1 VCQPK
6 RPSRGAGYE
15 RKGCLTIMKAMVM
28 REWNEP
34 YVSEERPIPKVEPQD
49 VLIKVKACGIGYTLT
64 NLRSGRLGGS
74 LPRVIG
80 HEIGGVVEDIGSMV
94 TTCKPGDRVCVSFY
108 LTCGHCKWCVVG
120 RETLCKNFGGY
131 VGAVIDGGFAE
142 YAKIPE
148 RNVLPIP
155 EGVGFAEAGV
165 TTDAVATNWHVFKER
180 TKTKPNDVV
189 LVVGAGGGVG
199 IHAVQV
205 AKVFGAHVIGVDVTD
220 EKLEFARQYGAD
232 EVINAREKRMAQE
245 VMRITLG
252 EGVDAVVDMV
262 STKETIEQGIQSM
275 GTGGTLVLVGVPQ
288 GVKSL
293 DFEPWRLLLDELN
306 LTGCRCATRQEIQE
320 SLDLVRRGMVK
331 PAVINPF
338 PLEDANRVQQ
348 LIDEMALKGR
358 TVLVP

>member
-1 VCQPK
+1 
-6 RPSRGAGYE
+6 
-15 RKGCLTIMKAMVM
+15 MKAMVM
-28 REWNEP
+28 KEWNGP
-34 YVSEERPIPKVEPQD
+34 YQMEERPIPEIGPQD

-64 NLRSGRLGGS
+64 NLRAGRLGGS
-74 LPRVIG
+74 LPRIIG
-80 HEIGGVVEDIGSMV
+80 HEIGGVVEETGAMV

-108 LTCGHCKWCVVG
+108 LTCGYCKWCVIG

-155 EGVGFAEAGV
+155 EGVGFEEAGV

-180 TKTKPNDVV
+180 ARTRPNDVV

-199 IHAVQV
+199 IHTVQV
-205 AKVFGAHVIGVDVTD
+205 AKIFGAYVIGVDVTD

-232 EVINAREKRMAQE
+232 EIINVSEKKMAQE
-245 VMRITLG
+245 VMRITSG
-252 EGVDAVVDMV
+252 AGVDAVVDMV
-262 STKETIEQGIQSM
+262 STRETIEDGIRSL
-275 GTGGTLVLVGVPQ
+275 GIGGTLVLVGVPQ

-293 DFEPWRLLLDELN
+293 EFEPWRLLLEELN
-306 LTGCRCATRQEIQE
+306 LTGCRCATRQEIRE
-320 SLDLVRRGMVK
+320 SLELVRRKMVK
-331 PAVINPF
+331 PAVVNVF
-338 PLEDANRVQQ
+338 PLEEANKVQR
-348 LIDEMALKGR
+348 LIDDMALCGR